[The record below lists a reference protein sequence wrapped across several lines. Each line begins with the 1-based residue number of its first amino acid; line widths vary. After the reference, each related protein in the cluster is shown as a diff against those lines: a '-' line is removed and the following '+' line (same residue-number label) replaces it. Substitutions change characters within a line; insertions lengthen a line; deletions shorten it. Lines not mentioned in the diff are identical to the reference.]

1 MVISVTSL
9 INGQDIISSSLSLL
23 IIILLIINMYLVQQK
38 EVMDFNF
45 RNVIKYLGFGFS
57 IFPIII
63 IFYLIFP
70 RAEINLRLFNPAKG
84 SLGIPDTINLGS
96 FEQFSNSNE
105 KVFTLVNNNYK
116 KEDLY
121 FRVKIFDYMEDD
133 KSWRPSSPFYLYKT
147 YKNALKLSNSE
158 DLGETYQIILEPYKR
173 KWIPS
178 LSNSEILNTGS
189 KITKDPY
196 NQVFISKDPID
207 REKQLNLKNTKQNIC
222 LVMN

>member
-1 MVISVTSL
+1 MFCYIYAILLIYIQFHLTNILFQKNFISCLGILLIVKFAELDDKNNLLSYNLICMVISVTSL

-84 SLGIPDTINLGS
+84 SLGIRIQSILDHLSS
-96 FEQFSNSNE
+96 FQPNE
-105 KVFTLVNNNYK
+105 SY
-116 KEDLY
+116 
-121 FRVKIFDYMEDD
+121 
-133 KSWRPSSPFYLYKT
+133 
-147 YKNALKLSNSE
+147 
-158 DLGETYQIILEPYKR
+158 
-173 KWIPS
+173 
-178 LSNSEILNTGS
+178 
-189 KITKDPY
+189 
-196 NQVFISKDPID
+196 ISK
-207 REKQLNLKNTKQNIC
+207 
-222 LVMN
+222 